1 MFDYLEAEA
10 YRKLK
15 KEIRSVAHR
24 ILTDKEAGYT
34 SYYFGQMHALNEV
47 IKIMNKIE
55 GELYDASNRE
65 SEKEADYFLA
75 SEELSDDS
83 SNEQQ

>member
-34 SYYFGQMHALNEV
+34 SYYFGQMQVLNEI

-65 SEKEADYFLA
+65 SEKEAAYYESELA
-75 SEELSDDS
+75 IDESCSKQL
-83 SNEQQ
+83 